1 MTTVPEEW
9 RRAFANHPGP
19 LADQDMQRLDSGRC
33 MWGEAVAAMVENHL
47 AYQRV
52 RKTREGRA

>member
-9 RRAFANHPGP
+9 RRVFASH
-19 LADQDMQRLDSGRC
+19 LADQDMQRLDHGRC

-52 RKTREGRA
+52 RKTREGRT